1 MRKNAQKPAIW
12 VLNFLAE
19 RGYIVS
25 HAKAQWSKVTYKT
38 KVIYLG
44 AQITHSSRSLPS
56 DQVQGI
62 LQLPTSMIQKQL

>member
-44 AQITHSSRSLPS
+44 AQITQGSRKLSL
-56 DQVQGI
+56 
-62 LQLPTSMIQKQL
+62 